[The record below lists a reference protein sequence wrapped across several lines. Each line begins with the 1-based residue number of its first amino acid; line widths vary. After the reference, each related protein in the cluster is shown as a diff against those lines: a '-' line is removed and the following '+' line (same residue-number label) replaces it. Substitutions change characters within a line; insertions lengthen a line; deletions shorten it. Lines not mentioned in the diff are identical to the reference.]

1 MLNITQN
8 DYNIIKQRNVERYIK
23 LNLLDFQY
31 RTVDEVSGNML
42 SCSIQC
48 DADSDLRRSC
58 NVSLVAAN
66 KTFDIQPGGR
76 IFLDRYIQVYIGLK
90 LR

>member
-23 LNLLDFQY
+23 LNLLDFQC

-48 DADSDLRRSC
+48 DAESDLRRLS
-58 NVSLVAAN
+58 
-66 KTFDIQPGGR
+66 
-76 IFLDRYIQVYIGLK
+76 
-90 LR
+90 